1 MSELSNTGTT
11 TAPESTT
18 GLAMILGETRNE
30 LRHQTEET
38 ARGFDELHADLAEE
52 TAAREAL
59 DVEHKEIIAGLT
71 EVVQQLAAVVES
83 LAPKKATQPV
93 KGETAPPPSRAR
105 NQSSGDYH
113 KGLVSWAKEQGVTE
127 PPKPKG
133 GEFANAYNKRIAEWA
148 KENVSA

>member
-1 MSELSNTGTT
+1 MNELPNSTT
-11 TAPESTT
+11 PSPDGTT

-38 ARGFDELHADLAEE
+38 ARRFGELHADLTEE

-59 DVEHKEIIAGLT
+59 DAENKEIIAGLT
-71 EVVQQLAAVVES
+71 DVVQQLTAVVES

-93 KGETAPPPSRAR
+93 KGKTATPPSRAR
-105 NQSSGDYH
+105 NQSNGDYH
-113 KGLVSWAKEQGVTE
+113 KRLVEWAGQKEITTE

-148 KENVSA
+148 EANVSA